1 MSNFIAPKS
10 PEKVQTEDQK
20 GMSRV
25 KFFFHQALDADESGE
40 TANALEM
47 YMKAVEISLETVC
60 FSTIFSAAVKLNSG
74 I

>member
-1 MSNFIAPKS
+1 
-10 PEKVQTEDQK
+10 
-20 GMSRV
+20 MSRV

-47 YMKAVEISLETVC
+47 YMKAVEISLETVSLDTK
-60 FSTIFSAAVKLNSG
+60 FIVL

>member
-1 MSNFIAPKS
+1 
-10 PEKVQTEDQK
+10 
-20 GMSRV
+20 MSRV

-60 FSTIFSAAVKLNSG
+60 C
-74 I
+74 